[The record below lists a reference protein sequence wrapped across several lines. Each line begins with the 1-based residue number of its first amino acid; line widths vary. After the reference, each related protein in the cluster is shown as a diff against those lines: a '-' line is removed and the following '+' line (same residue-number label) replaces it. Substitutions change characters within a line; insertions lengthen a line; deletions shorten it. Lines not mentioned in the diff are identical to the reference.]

1 MEDGLSLRP
10 LTLRPGAAGPGKNPF
25 ASFGRGAG
33 ASLAKKV
40 RLLHDAQ
47 ACWAVSE
54 DPSMKAM
61 LHISTSAH
69 CHHRPAVQPQDVGPA
84 KVERKKPPGEIIR
97 YEMEFLLKFQEASL
111 VSVLHLGLIVM
122 HVRLM
127 PDERNVYCESP
138 QSDDCCCT
146 IAEIHDSPTGDLCPE
161 RAAARDNRST
171 KTRRTDTRSTG
182 TS

>member
-10 LTLRPGAAGPGKNPF
+10 LTLKPGGAGPGKNPF

-40 RLLHDAQ
+40 RPLHNFQ
-47 ACWAVSE
+47 ACWAVPE

-97 YEMEFLLKFQEASL
+97 YEMDFLLKFQEASL

-127 PDERNVYCESP
+127 PDERNVHCESP
-138 QSDDCCCT
+138 QPDDCCCT

-161 RAAARDNRST
+161 RAAARDNRGT
-171 KTRRTDTRSTG
+171 KTNRTDTRSNG